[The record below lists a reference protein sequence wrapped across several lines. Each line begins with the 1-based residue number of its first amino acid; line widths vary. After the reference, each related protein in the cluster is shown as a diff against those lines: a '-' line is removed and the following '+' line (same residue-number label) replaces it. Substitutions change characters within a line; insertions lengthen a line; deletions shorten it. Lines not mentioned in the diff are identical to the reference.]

1 MEKILEQLIVRYPVL
16 EPVLPEL
23 ETAGRILIETFARGG
38 TLLVCGN
45 GGSGADAEHIAGELL
60 KSFVRKRRLPAAVQQ
75 QFEEL
80 YGVGGRALAEQLEEG
95 LRCVSLLSHPAF
107 GSAFLNDVA
116 GELIFAQQLWV
127 LGRPGDLVLGIST
140 SGNARNILQAFRA
153 ARVRGIGRLL
163 LTGATG
169 GVLAG
174 EADWLIRVPEQETYR
189 VQELHLPVYHALCQ
203 LVESHFFPE
212 DR

>member
-1 MEKILEQLIVRYPVL
+1 MLEQLIVRYPVL